1 MRCLRVYSGCLAV
14 AIGAILG
21 RPSALLAQVQLVDDI
36 ILLSQGQ
43 RKRERS
49 RTEVHLGG
57 NSPQSE
63 SALGPSP
70 GSGETVWGVVPS
82 SNRAPP
88 SLAMPAR
95 DVLSA
100 ASAPPGR
107 PVTTGSRLAQ
117 VPAALPSVEALP
129 IYGPLEI
136 PALDEMGP
144 VNGWTLDAAINQ
156 LTSSN
161 YDLRAKFRE
170 IPKAQA
176 DVLSAGL
183 RNNPLIFAAVDSV
196 PYGSY
201 SIARPGDTSY
211 SATVIQPFDVNQKR
225 RARVAVATRAKQVL
239 EAQYQD
245 AVRLEIDALYS
256 AFVDVLAARESV
268 RYAQAGLAGFDAVV
282 ATAQKLVQG
291 QEEASTELDRLTAQ
305 REAAAI
311 ALEQSHMAFEQAQQ
325 SLAALMGIPDEA
337 SQQLQIQ
344 GSIRESAVA
353 VPPVEDLLGLGMQLR
368 PDLAAYRMGINRAQA
383 DVTLARR
390 EAIPDVFVLYTPYS
404 QQINTPV
411 GAQNSSGW
419 GIGAFTSIPL
429 LNRNQ
434 GNIARAQQTV
444 AQTRIESQGIER
456 RIATEIRR
464 AHLDYMN
471 AKSAVERLESAV
483 LPKVRRVRDAKY
495 RLLTLGQ
502 EQALVFLDAQREYNE
517 IVRQY
522 RDSLI
527 RRRRAQLRLNTA
539 VGQRLFP

>member
-1 MRCLRVYSGCLAV
+1 MKIREIRLSCLALVV
-14 AIGAILG
+14 ATLLGA
-21 RPSALLAQVQLVDDI
+21 PPALLAQVQLVDDI
-36 ILLSQGQ
+36 ILLSEGQ
-43 RKRERS
+43 RKQDRA
-49 RTEVHLGG
+49 RTDSHLGSG
-57 NSPQSE
+57 AAQSN

-70 GSGETVWGVVPS
+70 GSGETVWGVAPS
-82 SNRAPP
+82 PNRPP
-88 SLAMPAR
+88 ASLSMPAR
-95 DVLSA
+95 NVLSA

-107 PVTTGSRLAQ
+107 NIPAGSRLAQ
-117 VPAALPSVEALP
+117 IPAALPPTEALP

-144 VNGWTLDAAINQ
+144 VDGWTLDAAINQ

-183 RNNPLIFAAVDSV
+183 RNNPLVFAAVDSV

-201 SIARPGDTSY
+201 SVARPGNVSY
-211 SATVIQPFDVNQKR
+211 SASVIQPFDLNHKR
-225 RARVAVATRAKQVL
+225 VARVAVATSAKQVL

-256 AFVDVLAARESV
+256 AFIDVLSARESM

-291 QEEASTELDRLTAQ
+291 QEESATELDRLTAQ
-305 REAAAI
+305 REAASI
-311 ALEQSHMAFEQAQQ
+311 ALEQAHMAFAQAQQ

-337 SQQLQIQ
+337 SLQLQIQ
-344 GSIRESAVA
+344 GSIRESAVT
-353 VPPVEDLLGLGMQLR
+353 VPPVEDLIGLGMQLR
-368 PDLAAYRMGINRAQA
+368 PDLAAYRLGISRAQA

-390 EAIPDVFVLYTPYS
+390 EAIPDVFLLYTPYS

-419 GIGAFTSIPL
+419 GIGAFTSVPL

-444 AQTRIESQGIER
+444 SQTRIESEGIER

-471 AKSAVERLESAV
+471 ARSAVERLESGV

-522 RDSLI
+522 RDSLT
-527 RRRRAQLRLNTA
+527 RRRRAMLRLNTA